1 MTTIVLCGGAG
12 TRLWPVSKSDLPKQ
26 FCDLLGGPSLFERT
40 IARNAALG
48 GRFVVVTNRAH
59 REAARAQ
66 FGRSAPAGSRVEYLL
81 EPAGRN
87 TAPAIALACLGLPPE
102 ETVLVVP
109 SDHLVADE
117 AAYLEAAGKAL
128 EAADVGLLATFGI
141 APEYP
146 ETGFGYIE
154 AGERPAGKPYLRVA
168 AFREKPDRPTAEAY
182 LASGRHFW
190 NSGMF
195 AFRAG
200 AFLEELGRLAP
211 AILEAS
217 RTARAKAILESGDGG
232 RESTLRV
239 AEADMLA
246 IPADSIDYAVMEK
259 SRLAATVPASFGW
272 SDLGSFDA
280 LYAARAKDG
289 DGNAL
294 SEGVVSVASKGC
306 LALANGRTV
315 VLAGVEDLVVVET
328 PQAIL
333 VVKRGETQLVKAAV
347 DAVKAAGGKER
358 GLL

>member
-1 MTTIVLCGGAG
+1 MTTIILCGGAG
-12 TRLWPVSKSDLPKQ
+12 TRLWPLSKNAFPKQ

-40 IARNAALG
+40 VARNAAAG
-48 GRFVVVTNRAH
+48 GRYVVVTNRAH
-59 REAARAQ
+59 RDLAREQ
-66 FGRSAPAGSRVEYLL
+66 FRRSAPAGAVVEYLL
-81 EPAGRN
+81 EPVGRN
-87 TAPAIALACLGLPPE
+87 TAPAIALACLGLPADE
-102 ETVLVVP
+102 SVLVVP

-117 AAYLEAAGKAL
+117 AAYRAAAGHAL
-128 EAADVGLLATFGI
+128 AAADDGFLATFGI
-141 APEYP
+141 APAHP

-154 AGERPAGKPYLRVA
+154 AGERPAGKAYLRVA
-168 AFREKPDRPTAEAY
+168 AFREKPDRATAETY
-182 LASGRHFW
+182 LASGRHYW

-200 AFLEELGRLAP
+200 AFLEELGKLAP

-217 RTARAKAILESGDGG
+217 RAARAKAIMESEAQGH
-232 RESTLRV
+232 EATVRV

-246 IPADSIDYAVMEK
+246 IPSDSIDYAVMEK
-259 SRLAATVPASFGW
+259 SDRAATVPADFGW

-280 LYAARAKDG
+280 LYEARSKDG
-289 DGNAL
+289 EGNAL
-294 SEGVVSVASKGC
+294 APG
-306 LALANGRTV
+306 ALAVSSRNCMALGGGRMV

-328 PQAIL
+328 ADAVI